1 MSTDSQTSTEV
12 TDLKIVIESLT
23 KVIGKP
29 DNVSGDSSGITNP
42 TNLLD
47 AVKVLT
53 NAITK
58 LEKGNNTNNSVKSS
72 SEIKLEE
79 AVLRRDQILLK
90 SKEEQFKNKGKYESE
105 QSQEEKLKSV
115 RKSGEERV
123 QQVESFIGS
132 FIPQTLKDLL
142 GFLGGKELLAS
153 INNIVTDSV
162 KEIFAETFAKD
173 ALSLEKEIAEERART
188 RKEANKLA
196 EEEAQEDV
204 EKAEAAA
211 ALATRGIVEVNNVL
225 DSSSANVESASPG
238 QAETRST
245 KEDKKVK
252 KPEQPAEV
260 KVSPS
265 LSTSEE
271 ETAEGEAVK
280 ETSSARESENKKT
293 LEVQIVGFSPEA
305 LEILGGLFGKLAGI
319 GSATTAVE
327 LAILDKD
334 LKEELEKVFAV
345 DKASLMQLQNRN
357 KKGNNGSRSN
367 KVIDD
372 AIDVE
377 SWPSNSYKLENPG
390 QTDMFEGGPDILK
403 NLEKGA
409 AFQTGQLL
417 LKPILKAALPWLG
430 AAAVNILGGGPE
442 DPLADA
448 ASIWVKQAT
457 EDLEEVY
464 FAKGGD
470 VKEGKPIIVG
480 EEGPEMFVP
489 NTYGSIVP
497 NNKLTDN
504 KSKADMLANITTA
517 NSENLTTI
525 SNTNNNNDS
534 SNLLREMNKV
544 LVDISNKLE
553 YKDNKSERSVSE
565 GVGVMNSSNNTSN
578 STINVITQGNPITN
592 SRLRIDNFLYN
603 RRANA

>member
-1 MSTDSQTSTEV
+1 
-12 TDLKIVIESLT
+12 
-23 KVIGKP
+23 
-29 DNVSGDSSGITNP
+29 
-42 TNLLD
+42 
-47 AVKVLT
+47 
-53 NAITK
+53 
-58 LEKGNNTNNSVKSS
+58 
-72 SEIKLEE
+72 
-79 AVLRRDQILLK
+79 
-90 SKEEQFKNKGKYESE
+90 
-105 QSQEEKLKSV
+105 
-115 RKSGEERV
+115 
-123 QQVESFIGS
+123 
-132 FIPQTLKDLL
+132 
-142 GFLGGKELLAS
+142 
-153 INNIVTDSV
+153 
-162 KEIFAETFAKD
+162 
-173 ALSLEKEIAEERART
+173 
-188 RKEANKLA
+188 
-196 EEEAQEDV
+196 
-204 EKAEAAA
+204 
-211 ALATRGIVEVNNVL
+211 
-225 DSSSANVESASPG
+225 
-238 QAETRST
+238 
-245 KEDKKVK
+245 
-252 KPEQPAEV
+252 
-260 KVSPS
+260 
-265 LSTSEE
+265 
-271 ETAEGEAVK
+271 
-280 ETSSARESENKKT
+280 
-293 LEVQIVGFSPEA
+293 
-305 LEILGGLFGKLAGI
+305 
-319 GSATTAVE
+319 
-327 LAILDKD
+327 
-334 LKEELEKVFAV
+334 
-345 DKASLMQLQNRN
+345 MQLQNRN

>member
-29 DNVSGDSSGITNP
+29 DNVSVDSSGITNP

-58 LEKGNNTNNSVKSS
+58 LEKGNDTNNSVKSS
-72 SEIKLEE
+72 SEIKLKE

-173 ALSLEKEIAEERART
+173 ALSLEKEIAEEKARI
-188 RKEANKLA
+188 KEEANKLA
-196 EEEAQEDV
+196 KEEAQIEV
-204 EKAEAAA
+204 EKAARDYYFGDSE
-211 ALATRGIVEVNNVL
+211 IKVNNVPG
-225 DSSSANVESASPG
+225 SSSTNVGSSSPG
-238 QAETRST
+238 QAKTGST
-245 KEDKKVK
+245 AEGEAVK
-252 KPEQPAEV
+252 KHELPAEV
-260 KVSPS
+260 KPVSHS

-271 ETAEGEAVK
+271 ETAEGEAVT
-280 ETSSARESENKKT
+280 ETSSARKSEDKKT

-305 LEILGGLFGKLAGI
+305 LEIFGGLFGKLAGI

-334 LKEELEKVFAV
+334 LKEELEKVIAT
-345 DKASLMQLQNRN
+345 LENIQLPQLQNRN
-357 KKGNNGSRSN
+357 EKVNNTVLPRLYNSTY
-367 KVIDD
+367 D
-372 AIDVE
+372 AIDVDSRPWNLE
-377 SWPSNSYKLENPG
+377 SPGQLDMFNPEKGVHQPPPGEGGTGILENV
-390 QTDMFEGGPDILK
+390 
-403 NLEKGA
+403 EKGA
-409 AFQTGQLL
+409 AIQAGQLL
-417 LKPILKAALPWLG
+417 LKEALPLLG
-430 AAAVNILGGGPE
+430 FL
-442 DPLADA
+442 
-448 ASIWVKQAT
+448 
-457 EDLEEVY
+457 
-464 FAKGGD
+464 AKGGD

>member
-305 LEILGGLFGKLAGI
+305 LEIFGGLFGKLAGI